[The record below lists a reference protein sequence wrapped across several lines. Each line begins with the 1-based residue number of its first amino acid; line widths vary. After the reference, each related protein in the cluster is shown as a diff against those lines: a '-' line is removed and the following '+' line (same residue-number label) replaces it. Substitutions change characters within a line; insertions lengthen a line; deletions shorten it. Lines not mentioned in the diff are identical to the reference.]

1 MVGPV
6 LLVHG
11 HLVLF
16 DHQDVEVRC
25 SVHGVVQVEQAV
37 LVAASGDGENRTLDA
52 VWTLREAGSRRLDV
66 FTWFDNKT

>member
-16 DHQDVEVRC
+16 DHQDVEVRR
-25 SVHGVVQVEQAV
+25 SVHGVVQVEEAV
-37 LVAASGDGENRTLDA
+37 LVAARGYGEDWALDA
-52 VWTLREAGSRRLDV
+52 VGTLETQVEEDLKYV
-66 FTWFDNKT
+66 